1 MYTCVNLWCI
11 ASIIELQYN
20 SPRKVL
26 RSFRSSTNHVIA
38 ISTSLETFEILN
50 LMFISLMSVDFKF
63 SIFKSSKPQYK
74 KNSWQMDNFK
84 SSKPQYKKNSRQMDN
99 FKSSKP
105 QYKKNSWQMNKLT
118 SVHQNM
124 KTTFWMLSCVP
135 STSSSQ
141 KNTMHIEN

>member
-84 SSKPQYKKNSRQMDN
+84 SSKPQYKKNS
-99 FKSSKP
+99 
-105 QYKKNSWQMNKLT
+105 WQMNKLT

>member
-1 MYTCVNLWCI
+1 MYTCVNLWWI

-84 SSKPQYKKNSRQMDN
+84 SSKPQYKKNS
-99 FKSSKP
+99 
-105 QYKKNSWQMNKLT
+105 WQMNELT